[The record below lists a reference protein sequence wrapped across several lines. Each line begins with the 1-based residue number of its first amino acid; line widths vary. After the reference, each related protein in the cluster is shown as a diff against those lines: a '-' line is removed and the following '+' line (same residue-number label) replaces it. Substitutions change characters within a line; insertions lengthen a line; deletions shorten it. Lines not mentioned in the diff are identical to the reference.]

1 MRESRWLTQY
11 DVQALGGF
19 VRGPGMRMKLDVRR
33 RWRCPLCDFE
43 RRLPA
48 SVTSVRCS
56 CSSDAPFMKIVE
68 GQRRPRPTPEPL
80 NPYLEFEPDA
90 ETESPIPKAEPD
102 PAAAAQPAD
111 VAARPEVAPKPEV
124 TAAESSEASAPPAK
138 SGGRRG
144 KPRRQRDRNR
154 RSRRNRANS
163 SRDTAPRKEN
173 AGEPGKT
180 GNDAGAGP
188 GATAS
193 ESGPSDTPTKPTED
207 R

>member
-1 MRESRWLTQY
+1 MAHAIRRSSIGRFRARTRHADETRRASTVAMPPVRFRA
-11 DVQALGGF
+11 QAARQRDLGEVF
-19 VRGPGMRMKLDVRR
+19 LQ
-33 RWRCPLCDFE
+33 F
-43 RRLPA
+43 
-48 SVTSVRCS
+48 RCS
-56 CSSDAPFMKIVE
+56 LHEDRGRATETAS
-68 GQRRPRPTPEPL
+68 RRPSLSIRILSSSRTLRLNPRSPRLSQIRRQRPSPLTSRLDRRSHLSRKSQPL
-80 NPYLEFEPDA
+80 N
-90 ETESPIPKAEPD
+90 
-102 PAAAAQPAD
+102 
-111 VAARPEVAPKPEV
+111 RRKP
-124 TAAESSEASAPPAK
+124 SAPPAK

-163 SRDTAPRKEN
+163 SRDAAPRKEN

-193 ESGPSDTPTKPTED
+193 ESGPSDPPTKPTED